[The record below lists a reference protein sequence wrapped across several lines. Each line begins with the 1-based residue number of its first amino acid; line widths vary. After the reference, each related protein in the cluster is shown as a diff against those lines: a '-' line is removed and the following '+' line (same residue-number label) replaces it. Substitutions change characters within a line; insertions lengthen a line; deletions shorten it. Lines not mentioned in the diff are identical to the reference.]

1 MLFPTNYILSSET
14 IFQWEDRK
22 SPIAELNYA
31 TQTPTGRAEMR
42 RQHMQGE
49 LLEMVYPGVLHRRGG
64 GRHLPC
70 RTERDHCVLTRV

>member
-1 MLFPTNYILSSET
+1 MLFSTNYI

-31 TQTPTGRAEMR
+31 MQTPTGRLEMR

-49 LLEMVYPGVLHRRGG
+49 LLECCTDGEEAVGPGFMSGITGTYRERRDAS
-64 GRHLPC
+64 RMY
-70 RTERDHCVLTRV
+70 